1 MSHHFTLQMNAAR
14 PEQVYFKITKFKYYT
29 ISRQIFENL
38 SFTKLLNK
46 FLFFVFRIFVL
57 YFFIVPG
64 ECGFTDRSINPI
76 KKLVKITKL

>member
-38 SFTKLLNK
+38 NFTKLLNK
-46 FLFFVFRIFVL
+46 FLFCVFRIFVL
-57 YFFIVPG
+57 YFFYCIG
-64 ECGFTDRSINPI
+64 
-76 KKLVKITKL
+76 